1 MEFLQ
6 TMLENDFV
14 SIYIIK
20 HLLAQ
25 LRIKA
30 ADHSKLFHRPSTISL
45 LIKRNAKNGP
55 YLSHYYW
62 KWRRGCDAIVAALCY
77 RMLD

>member
-1 MEFLQ
+1 MQ

-14 SIYIIK
+14 LKYQIFTIK
-20 HLLAQ
+20 AKDLLAQ

-55 YLSHYYW
+55 YLSY
-62 KWRRGCDAIVAALCY
+62 
-77 RMLD
+77 